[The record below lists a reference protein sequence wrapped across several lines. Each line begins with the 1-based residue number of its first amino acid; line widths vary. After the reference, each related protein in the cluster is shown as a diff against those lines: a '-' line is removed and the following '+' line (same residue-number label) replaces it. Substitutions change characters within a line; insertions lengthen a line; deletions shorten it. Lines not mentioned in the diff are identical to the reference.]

1 MKTKVMTGED
11 REKQLIDTAV
21 ALAKKH
27 GAANLTRRMIAKA
40 CDCSEALVSNYL
52 GTTEQ
57 LRRKA
62 KNAAKKAGVALP
74 DKKAE
79 VQLGKE
85 LRAHGPRDKRDTR
98 KRSPREVEAIK
109 RKGVPARVRNRVAA
123 VDRGGSKAPPL
134 PVAPG
139 PTEFKPTAPAERKT
153 AARAPKL
160 PPIQP
165 VTPSAVD

>member
-27 GAANLTRRMIAKA
+27 GAANLTRRMIAKV

-62 KNAAKKAGVALP
+62 KNAAKKAGVTLP

-109 RKGVPARVRNRVAA
+109 RKGVPAKKQPKPV
-123 VDRGGSKAPPL
+123 

-139 PTEFKPTAPAERKT
+139 PTEFKPTAPTERKT